1 MVIEHGVGVRN
12 GYPETELLTDP
23 LASSQGLDM
32 DGAFALSARKI
43 CETSSLKVSRSCGTG
58 S

>member
-1 MVIEHGVGVRN
+1 MVIEHGVGVLN
-12 GYPETELLTDP
+12 APETELHTDS

-43 CETSSLKVSRSCGTG
+43 CEASSLKVSRSCGTG
-58 S
+58 C